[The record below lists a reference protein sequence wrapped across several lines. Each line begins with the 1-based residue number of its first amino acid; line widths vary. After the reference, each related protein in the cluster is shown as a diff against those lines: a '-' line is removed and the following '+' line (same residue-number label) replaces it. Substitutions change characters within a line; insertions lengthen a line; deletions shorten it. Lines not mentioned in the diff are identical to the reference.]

1 VPTDARPRAVVVG
14 LDCIT
19 GLQTA
24 RILARRGV
32 PVVGVAKD
40 RRHFCCRTRAS
51 AETLELNTASDELI
65 EGLERLGGRL
75 DQRAVLV
82 PCTDS
87 SVLLISRHRERLSP
101 WYHVVLPEADA
112 VEMLMDKGRFYRY
125 ALEQGLPIPRTYF
138 LGDRGDAERAVA
150 ELRFPCT
157 LKPTLKTAEWE
168 RNAGVKAFKARSPE
182 ELLAYYDASSAWAEQ
197 MIVQEW
203 VEGGESSLFSCN
215 CYFDRGSRPL
225 VTFVARKIR
234 QWPPQTGTSS
244 LGVECR
250 NDVVLRETI
259 RLFENVRFHGLGYVE
274 MKRDERTGEHFIIEP
289 NVGRPTGR
297 SAIAEAGGVELLYA
311 AYCDVAG
318 LPLPDSLVQRYTG
331 AKWIYWRGDLPAAF
345 IAWRR
350 GELTL
355 REWGRSLR
363 GRKSDAV
370 FSWTE
375 PLPFLLDLWGAAGD
389 LTRHE
394 GRGRLERH
402 LPAAVDRDRTSAAAP
417 E

>member
-1 VPTDARPRAVVVG
+1 VPPDARPRAVVVG

-24 RILARRGV
+24 RILARRAI
-32 PVVGVAKD
+32 PVVAIAKD
-40 RRHFCCRTRAS
+40 RDNFCCRTQVCERILQLDTTS
-51 AETLELNTASDELI
+51 EELI
-65 EGLERLGGRL
+65 AGLEDLGARL

-87 SVLLISRHRERLSP
+87 SVLLISRHRERLAP
-101 WYHVVLPEADA
+101 WYHVVLPEPDV
-112 VEMLMDKGRFYRY
+112 VELLMDKGRFYGY
-125 ALEQGLPIPRTYF
+125 AHERGLPIPRTFF
-138 LGDRGDAERAVA
+138 LSDRADVQTAAA
-150 ELRFPCT
+150 ALRFPCT

-168 RNAGVKAFKARSPE
+168 RNAGAKAFKAASPE
-182 ELLAYYDASSAWAEQ
+182 ELLARYDACSAWAEQ

-203 VEGGESSLFSCN
+203 VEGGEGSLFSCN
-215 CYFDRGSRPL
+215 CYFDRDSRPL

-259 RLFENVRFHGLGYVE
+259 RLFEDVRFRGLAYVE

-311 AYCDVAG
+311 AYCDAAG
-318 LPLPDSLVQRYTG
+318 LPLPGGLEQRYTG
-331 AKWIYWRGDLPAAF
+331 AKWIYWRADLPAAF
-345 IAWRR
+345 TAWRR

-355 REWGRSLR
+355 RGWARSLR
-363 GRKSDAV
+363 GRKTDAV

-375 PLPFLLDLWGAAGD
+375 PLPFCFDLWEAARD
-389 LTRHE
+389 LTRRE
-394 GRGRLERH
+394 GRARLESY
-402 LPAAVDRDRTSAAAP
+402 LPAAVDRDGTSAAP